1 LSLAAILKAVVE
13 VLQECDVPCM
23 LTGSLAGAY
32 YALPRS
38 TQDVDL
44 VLDVTVE
51 QLRDLVQRFRAR
63 GLYVSE
69 TAAEEA
75 LRTRGQFNVIDARA
89 GWKVDLIIRKDRAF
103 SVEEFSRRRPAMV
116 VGVNVALATPEDL
129 ILVKLEWGRL
139 GDSDRQRTDVLQL
152 VEARWDTLDREY
164 VRTWA
169 TQLGLR
175 AEWESILQQVSASRG
190 NPG

>member
-1 LSLAAILKAVVE
+1 
-13 VLQECDVPCM
+13 M

-38 TQDVDL
+38 TQDVDM
-44 VLDVTVE
+44 VMDITAG
-51 QLRDLVQRFRAR
+51 QLRELIERFRAR

-75 LRTRGQFNVIDARA
+75 LRTRGQFNVIDPRI

-103 SVEEFSRRRPAMV
+103 SLEEFSRRRPATV
-116 VGVNVALATPEDL
+116 VGVHVALTSPEDL
-129 ILVKLEWGRL
+129 ILVKLEWARL
-139 GDSDRQRTDVLQL
+139 GDSERQRTDVLQM

-164 VRTWA
+164 LRTWA
-169 TQLGLR
+169 AQLGLV
-175 AEWESILQQVSASRG
+175 AEWASVLQQVTASREPNSG
-190 NPG
+190 